1 MKHEVYK
8 NEKGQFHRV
17 DGPAYING
25 NYKAWIMNGLYHR
38 VNGPAIVGGVY
49 YKSWWINNK
58 EIMYSEDYIHEGI
71 KDFIYGI

>member
-49 YKSWWINNK
+49 YKSWYINHKKNNVFRRL
-58 EIMYSEDYIHEGI
+58 YS
-71 KDFIYGI
+71 